1 MAFGDEAIATG
12 GCDLDIFACIRR
24 PWTNVR
30 FRDQHKT
37 AKATGMGAKQPALR
51 GAERPLQGSADRWS
65 DAWVGSN
72 PAVVRR

>member
-37 AKATGMGAKQPALR
+37 AKATGMGANLPALG
-51 GAERPLQGSADRWS
+51 GAE
-65 DAWVGSN
+65 
-72 PAVVRR
+72 